1 MLKEKHPFLFLYPLL
16 KSNTYGSVNS
26 NILVNEENFAAN
38 LQLDALDQFNSYRFA
53 HNHKIIKRGL
63 LYFDLNLSTKIK
75 NAGTSLKNK
84 DEFSTDFN
92 KDFVLLIYPISN

>member
-53 HNHKIIKRGL
+53 YNHKIIKRGL